1 MRRESGAPLIY
12 VMLIYACIR
21 GDPSFS
27 LGLVHSHS
35 SLHCAAIVSGHRRPG
50 INTSKRESNIRTVV
64 NANRDH
70 RRDKIVPG
78 IVYTFELFARPV
90 KTQLVN
96 CEVLLLEYNS
106 K

>member
-1 MRRESGAPLIY
+1 MPISATIL
-12 VMLIYACIR
+12 LFHSASCIR
-21 GDPSFS
+21 A
-27 LGLVHSHS
+27 LVVA
-35 SLHCAAIVSGHRRPG
+35 LCGIVSGHRRPG
-50 INTSKRESNIRTVV
+50 INTPNRESNIRTVV

-78 IVYTFELFARPV
+78 TVYTFELFARPV
-90 KTQLVN
+90 KTELVN